1 MKTWSSYEEV
11 ATYLLNEFAEKFGL
25 ERVEGKQ
32 LALGHR
38 SGTIYEIDG
47 KGFCHD
53 GTGFVIV
60 ECRRYTTS
68 KQNQEKVGALA
79 YRIID
84 TGAKGG
90 IIVSPL
96 GLQEG
101 ANLIAGKEN
110 IVNVLLNKDST
121 QQGYFLQ
128 FLNKIMVGL
137 HATLN
142 FKASLEIEHRDKDG
156 NLLMRSRS
164 D

>member
-1 MKTWSSYEEV
+1 MKIWSSYEEV
-11 ATYLLNEFAEKFGL
+11 ATYLLNEFADKFGL
-25 ERVEGKQ
+25 ERIEGKQ

-38 SGTIYEIDG
+38 SGTTYEIDG
-47 KGFCHD
+47 KGFRQD

-90 IIVSPL
+90 IVVSPL

-101 ANLIAGKEN
+101 ANLIADREG
-110 IVNVLLNKDST
+110 IVNVLLNQDST
-121 QQGYFLQ
+121 QREYVLQ
-128 FLNKIMVGL
+128 FLNNIMIGL
-137 HATLN
+137 HASLT
-142 FKASLEIEHRDKDG
+142 FKASVEIEHRDKDG
-156 NLLMRSRS
+156 NLLSRSRS

>member
-1 MKTWSSYEEV
+1 MKIWSSYEEV
-11 ATYLLNEFAEKFGL
+11 ATYLLNEFADKFGL

-32 LALGHR
+32 IALGHR
-38 SGTIYEIDG
+38 SGTTYEIDG
-47 KGFCHD
+47 KGFRRD

-60 ECRRYTTS
+60 ECRRYTRS

-90 IIVSPL
+90 IVVSPL

-110 IVNVLLNKDST
+110 IANVLLDKDST
-121 QQGYFLQ
+121 QREYVLQ
-128 FLNKIMVGL
+128 FLNNIMVGL
-137 HATLN
+137 HATLSFN
-142 FKASLEIEHRDKDG
+142 AAFEIEHRDKDG
-156 NLLMRSRS
+156 KLLSRSRP